1 MTRLKFTKMKTVLCA
16 VSAVFLASI
25 FGAFPSEAKT
35 AFDPSYYFEKYVD
48 VANEYGFDTQA
59 LFNHYQTAGM
69 QEGRFPNRESEWK
82 AAAGYVA
89 TQEER
94 TAFMMQIPSPNPENA
109 NSDLPKF
116 DPIYYYN
123 NYPDVAAV
131 IGPDAIGLLN
141 HYFAYGYSEARLP
154 YYGAEPCTDVQTSF

>member
-1 MTRLKFTKMKTVLCA
+1 MIRLKFTKMKTVLCA

-116 DPIYYYN
+116 DPIYY
-123 NYPDVAAV
+123 
-131 IGPDAIGLLN
+131 
-141 HYFAYGYSEARLP
+141 
-154 YYGAEPCTDVQTSF
+154 

>member
-1 MTRLKFTKMKTVLCA
+1 MNTASIPRPCSTIIRRPACRK
-16 VSAVFLASI
+16 AVFR
-25 FGAFPSEAKT
+25 T
-35 AFDPSYYFEKYVD
+35 
-48 VANEYGFDTQA
+48 
-59 LFNHYQTAGM
+59 
-69 QEGRFPNRESEWK
+69 
-82 AAAGYVA
+82 GYVA

-131 IGPDAIGLLN
+131 IGPDAVGLLN
-141 HYFAYGYSEARLP
+141 HYFAYGYSEGRLP

>member
-1 MTRLKFTKMKTVLCA
+1 MKFTKMKTVLCA

-25 FGAFPSEAKT
+25 FGEIPSEAKT

-69 QEGRFPNRESEWK
+69 KEGRFPNRESEWK

-131 IGPDAIGLLN
+131 IGPDAVGLLN
-141 HYFAYGYSEARLP
+141 HYFAYGYSEGSRP
-154 YYGAEPCTDVQTSF
+154 RR

>member
-1 MTRLKFTKMKTVLCA
+1 MKFTKMKTVLCA

-69 QEGRFPNRESEWK
+69 QE
-82 AAAGYVA
+82 
-89 TQEER
+89 ER

-131 IGPDAIGLLN
+131 IGPDAVGLLN
-141 HYFAYGYSEARLP
+141 HYFAYGYSEGRLP

>member
-1 MTRLKFTKMKTVLCA
+1 MKFTKMKTVLCA

-94 TAFMMQIPSPNPENA
+94 RAAF
-109 NSDLPKF
+109 KF
-116 DPIYYYN
+116 DGAWEVNTIYN

-131 IGPDAIGLLN
+131 IGPDAVGLLN
-141 HYFAYGYSEARLP
+141 HYFAYGYSEGRLP
-154 YYGAEPCTDVQTSF
+154 YYGAEPCTDVQPSF

>member
-1 MTRLKFTKMKTVLCA
+1 
-16 VSAVFLASI
+16 
-25 FGAFPSEAKT
+25 
-35 AFDPSYYFEKYVD
+35 
-48 VANEYGFDTQA
+48 
-59 LFNHYQTAGM
+59 M

-131 IGPDAIGLLN
+131 IGPDAVGLLN
-141 HYFAYGYSEARLP
+141 HYFAYGYSEGRLP
-154 YYGAEPCTDVQTSF
+154 YYGSEPCTDVQTSF